1 MVLSRLNSSEHEPSI
16 FMGASNS
23 PTHSIW
29 DLQLCHEQCLGAL
42 AHQLSATVSTALEA
56 ATQHHY
62 VDLAATRQSI
72 LEAFLN
78 TLGQALDQTT
88 LAIATCSP
96 TQSSEYIVN
105 HAVRT
110 LGGVLQNLKRAE
122 FSDKAAKLAIG
133 RTFSFQQLKQL
144 QNDLPVNLWQISS
157 SQTEINYLIIHWHS
171 PIEQRPVNATH
182 RHSFRQTHLQK
193 LLIQRA
199 LHQAGAALKQVAM
212 IANLCEQ
219 QSQLITQNHELE
231 QANQRKSQFL
241 ANTSHEIRTPLC
253 SILGFTHL
261 LKEQGYNPADDRQ
274 QEYLNIILSS
284 GQHLLALINDILD
297 LSKVEANQLDILHEP
312 VDLHKICQ
320 TSLTLIKE
328 KARDKGLQLR
338 LEIAPEADFLVADP
352 LRLKQML
359 FNLLSNAVKFTQ
371 RGTVGVRVNASESM
385 VHLTV
390 WDTGMGIPAEK
401 QQMLFRPYAQL
412 DDESIRQGE
421 GTGLGLA
428 LTQKLVELHGGSIT
442 VFSRVNYGTQFTI
455 SLPKSPVC
463 SIAES
468 ENLAQALSQPV
479 ANGQPVLPAADLEP
493 KFPILLVEDNANNA
507 RLLTTYLNKLGYS
520 TVWVADESEMW
531 RTLERSQP
539 ALLLMDVCLPH
550 TDGLSLIQKIRATAE
565 FQTLPIIAQTALAM
579 AGDRE
584 TCLAAGADAYLAKPF
599 DLDKLAHLVAQFAP
613 VDSRDL
619 V

>member
-16 FMGASNS
+16 FMGASNCS
-23 PTHSIW
+23 AQSIW
-29 DLQLCHEQCLGAL
+29 DLQLCHEQSLGAL
-42 AHQLSATVSTALEA
+42 AHQLSTTVSMALEA
-56 ATQHHY
+56 ATQSHCI
-62 VDLAATRQSI
+62 DLAVINQSI
-72 LEAFLN
+72 FAAFLN
-78 TLGQALDQTT
+78 TLGQALDQAT
-88 LAIATCSP
+88 LAIATCS
-96 TQSSEYIVN
+96 TTKSSDYVIS

-122 FSDKAAKLAIG
+122 SSDKTAHLAIG
-133 RTFSFQQLKQL
+133 QSFSFQQLKQL
-144 QNDLPVNLWQISS
+144 QNDLPINLWQIFSNP
-157 SQTEINYLIIHWHS
+157 TETYYLIIHWHN
-171 PIEQRPVNATH
+171 PVEQRTINGTY
-182 RHSFRQTHLQK
+182 RHSLRQTHLQK

-199 LHQAGAALKQVAM
+199 LHQAEAAFKQIEM

-219 QSQLITQNHELE
+219 QAQLVNQKQELE
-231 QANQRKSQFL
+231 RANQRKSQFL
-241 ANTSHEIRTPLC
+241 ADTSHEIRTPLC

-261 LKEQGYNPADDRQ
+261 LKEQGYNSTDDRQ
-274 QEYLNIILSS
+274 QEYLSIILSS

-297 LSKVEANQLDILHEP
+297 LSKVEANQLDILYET
-312 VDLHKICQ
+312 VELHKICQ

-328 KARDKGLQLR
+328 KAREKDLQLR
-338 LEIAPEADFLVADP
+338 LEIAPEVDLLLADP

-390 WDTGMGIPAEK
+390 WDTGIGIPSEK
-401 QQMLFRPYAQL
+401 RQMLFCPYAQL

-455 SLPKSPVC
+455 SLPKVPAC
-463 SIAES
+463 SIAEPKNS
-468 ENLAQALSQPV
+468 FHTPSTPV
-479 ANGQPVLPAADLEP
+479 ASDQTALYAADPEAKL
-493 KFPILLVEDNANNA
+493 PILLVEDNTNNA
-507 RLLTTYLNKLGYS
+507 RLVTTYLNKLGYS
-520 TVWVADESEMW
+520 TLWVTNEQEMW
-531 RTLERSQP
+531 QTLERSQP
-539 ALLLMDVCLPH
+539 ALILMDVCLPY
-550 TDGLSLIQKIRATAE
+550 TDGLSLIQKLRATPE
-565 FQTLPIIAQTALAM
+565 FQSLPIIAQTAMAM

-584 TCLAAGADAYLAKPF
+584 TCLAAGANAYLTKPF

-613 VDSRDL
+613 VDREI
-619 V
+619 